1 MRVSQSTLWLFAV
14 LLAAMALVPSVK
26 GAFPGEQEGPNDVP
40 PMSRV
45 SPSDSPEPARLPPAT
60 KPSAVVGVGSDLVDL
75 VMDPNRPYV
84 YTADRLR
91 DQVLVVSLATASV
104 ERTLPVGNSPI
115 ALALNPAATRLYV
128 ATPRNARSGCSTW
141 RRGPRWGT

>member
-60 KPSAVVGVGSDLVDL
+60 KPSAVVGVGTDLLDL
-75 VMDPNRPYV
+75 AMDPNRPYV
-84 YTADRLR
+84 YTTYRLL
-91 DQVLVVSLATASV
+91 DTVLVVSFATACV
-104 ERTLPVGNSPI
+104 DLTFP
-115 ALALNPAATRLYV
+115 
-128 ATPRNARSGCSTW
+128 
-141 RRGPRWGT
+141 